1 MGLEEGLASQIEA
14 AEAEGVSILTA
25 GDVIEVLDYAP
36 DTDAAPDADVDAGA
50 TAGAADPHFWT
61 DPTQMVAVVDA
72 LEASAIEHIEG
83 VDAAVISANT
93 DDYTAELEA
102 LDAEMEASFASIPA
116 QSRNLVTNH
125 HVFGYL
131 ANRYEFELIGAVI
144 PGGSTLAAPSASDLR
159 DLVEA
164 ITEAGVPTIFAES
177 SQPDRLIQVLA
188 DEAGIDVG
196 VVELFT
202 ESLSQTSPG
211 ADTYLTMMRTNM
223 QRITTGLS
231 P

>member
-1 MGLEEGLASQIEA
+1 
-14 AEAEGVSILTA
+14 
-25 GDVIEVLDYAP
+25 
-36 DTDAAPDADVDAGA
+36 
-50 TAGAADPHFWT
+50 
-61 DPTQMVAVVDA
+61 
-72 LEASAIEHIEG
+72 EG